1 MHSDRVCENDNWLD
15 GVRVLETDLE
25 SESLRRTME
34 AQSRDDIP
42 KLKNLDELKADPAKK
57 YPLVIT
63 HHGGDAWYRNIR
75 IRELN

>member
-1 MHSDRVCENDNWLD
+1 MEHWLD
-15 GVRVLETDLE
+15 GVKVLETDLE
-25 SESLRRTME
+25 SETLRRTME
-34 AQSRDDIP
+34 AQSREDIP
-42 KLKNLDELKADPAKK
+42 KLKNLDELKADPAQK